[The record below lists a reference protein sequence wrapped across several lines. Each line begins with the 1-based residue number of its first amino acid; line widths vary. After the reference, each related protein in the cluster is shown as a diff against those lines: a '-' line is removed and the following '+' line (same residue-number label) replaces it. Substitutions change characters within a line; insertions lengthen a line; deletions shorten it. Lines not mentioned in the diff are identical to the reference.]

1 MMNELFILGELME
14 APQNGY
20 HLRSALQVSL
30 GRNRKISFGV
40 LYPLLDKLAANE
52 LITLKVIEGGRTQK
66 QATITDK
73 GRNRFFELMREP
85 VPEGA
90 KSQDIYLIK
99 LDAMQHL
106 PLSDQQTLLQTFIH
120 EQQKTID
127 QLKPLIEE
135 FVVDSK
141 KDHWYAEK
149 KQELKL
155 AQASVAIDWA
165 QKFLSDLP
173 YGSEK

>member
-14 APQNGY
+14 APQIGY

-40 LYPLLDKLAANE
+40 LYPLLDKMADQGLV
-52 LITLKVIEGGRTQK
+52 TIETIEDGRTQK
-66 QATITDK
+66 QATITPK
-73 GRNRFFELMREP
+73 GQARFFELMRED

-90 KSQDIYLIK
+90 KNRDIYLIK

-106 PLSDQQTLLQTFIH
+106 PLVDQQELLKSFIR
-120 EQQKTID
+120 EQQKTVD
-127 QLKPLIEE
+127 ELLPLIKE
-135 FVVDSK
+135 FAADEK
-141 KDHWYAEK
+141 IDHWYAEK

-155 AQASVAIDWA
+155 SEANLAIDWA
-165 QKFLSDLP
+165 TNFLNDLP
-173 YGSEK
+173 YRK